1 MLDRPGRRG
10 PRTAERVVGGDRVL
24 LALFV
29 GFVVPAETAVV
40 LGGVAAEQ
48 GRLSVWLL
56 GALVIAAAIA
66 GDSVGYE
73 VGRRAGPRLLRSR
86 IAQRHSAGIERASDT
101 LARHGGP
108 AVLLARLTA
117 FLRAVTP
124 ALAGVARM
132 RYRTF
137 LAWNAVGGVLWG
149 VAAVAIGYLAGA
161 SWETVAT
168 QVGRGGAIVVGAV
181 VVVGV
186 VVWKVREHRRAPQP
200 ASSRG

>member
-1 MLDRPGRRG
+1 M
-10 PRTAERVVGGDRVL
+10 GGDRVL